1 MGKKESSPANG
12 CSRQRIDLAI
22 VGALGLLLALVY
34 LPVVLWLGQVTL
46 RIEQLQNGGLIV
58 LITLFIG
65 LQRAVRHRD
74 REREP
79 SNLGVFL
86 ILAGLGVLLLL
97 KLVPV
102 VTLPL
107 VLLSFC
113 LSFAGV
119 TALILG
125 PRGAL
130 SLAPAIAGI
139 HLLGL
144 FAAMAP
150 SIDWP
155 LRALAARWS
164 AKLLAAV
171 GADVRVAM
179 NIGQAPQLLLS
190 VDGRLFVVAAECNGF
205 GLLFSCLL
213 VAALLIFYHRLSWL
227 EGLVILALAAPLA
240 LLFNSLRIVGI
251 SLLADP
257 VPLPY
262 VLIHETM
269 GVLSYLAALGL
280 LWGIARWCRPTAC
293 DSGCCLPS
301 R

>member
-1 MGKKESSPANG
+1 MGENQSGSMAG
-12 CSRQRIDLAI
+12 RSRRRIDFAI

-34 LPVVLWLGQVTL
+34 LPVVLWLGHVTFQM
-46 RIEQLQNGGLIV
+46 EQLHNGGLIV

-65 LQRAVRHRD
+65 LQRAVRQQD

-79 SNLGVFL
+79 SNVGFVL

-97 KLVPV
+97 KIAPV
-102 VTLPL
+102 FTLFL

-113 LSFAGV
+113 LSFAGM

-139 HLLGL
+139 HLMGL
-144 FAAMAP
+144 FAGIAP

-155 LRALAARWS
+155 LRALAAKWS
-164 AKLLAAV
+164 ANLLAAV

-179 NIGQAPQLLLS
+179 NIGQAPRLLLA
-190 VDGRLFVVAAECNGF
+190 VDGRLFVVASECNGF

-213 VAALLIFYHRLSWL
+213 VAALLIFYHRLSWV
-227 EGLVILALAAPLA
+227 EGLVILALAAPTA

-251 SLLADP
+251 SMAAGA

-262 VLIHETM
+262 AVIHETI
-269 GVLSYLAALGL
+269 GILSYLAALGL
-280 LWGIARWCRPTAC
+280 LWGIARWCTPPAS
-293 DSGCCLPS
+293 DSG
-301 R
+301 